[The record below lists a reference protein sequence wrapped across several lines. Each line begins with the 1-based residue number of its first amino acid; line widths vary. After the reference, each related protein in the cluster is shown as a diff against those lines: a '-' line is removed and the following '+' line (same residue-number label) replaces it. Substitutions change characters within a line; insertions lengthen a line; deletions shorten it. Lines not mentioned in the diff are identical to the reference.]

1 MRQKFLLIAALL
13 LVICSGA
20 RSQVYITV
28 PSGPDTVVCNGA
40 PLTLQA
46 VNNGYHSHSVS
57 LSIDDGYSVL
67 EPIGFSFNWYGTT
80 YTNFVIS
87 SNGFV
92 TFNSSLA
99 SGASPWSIGTGIPG
113 NVNCKNSVLGVYM
126 DLYLPAG
133 GTVTYG
139 VAGVA
144 PNRKCVINF
153 CNVHYFSCT
162 AKYATFQIILYET
175 TNVAEVHMKHK
186 DLCTTWN
193 SGAGIE
199 GVENS
204 TALTATVAPGRN
216 YPGTWTVT
224 VPDARRF
231 TPSGSTYICDT
242 IPYNP
247 IPDSAA
253 TISWYS
259 GSTLLGTGSS
269 VTVNPSVPTTYQAM
283 AVTCS
288 DTSLASASVTIG
300 NGPVISGLPFT
311 NPSVCGA
318 CDGSITIKGLD
329 PGSSDTIN
337 YTYNGVPQPT
347 VVAVPDAA
355 GNVYLTNLCSGT
367 YGNFTDK
374 VGYCVSS
381 VYGPDNLVDPP
392 FIVSFASSTQPSVC
406 GACDGSITFTGL
418 IPGTNDTLNYSYGGV
433 PQPPVY
439 FVADASGTYTLS
451 GLCAG
456 NYSNITFK
464 MNYCISPA
472 IGPFAI
478 INPAFAIS
486 SFTHTNTSC
495 SMCDGTITLYGL
507 PPGQIITVNYDFM
520 GSPATPVVLTS
531 TAAGTVTLTNLC
543 YGPSYGPGV
552 YTNITASVNT
562 CTTTPVGPIDV
573 LAPPLIPIALIG
585 STPPSECG
593 ACNGSVTIKV
603 FNAPGVIDTVF
614 YTLNGV
620 AQPPA
625 LYAAAPDSTLTLYNL
640 CGSAAI
646 GAPSAVYNN
655 FFIKVGP
662 CPTTTLNTPV
672 TFVDSPMVADFTD
685 FVHYGCNGDTIYF
698 VNTSHSAGAA
708 NLYYTW
714 NFGDGTSD
722 TVANPMHIYTT
733 QGTYTVTLTT
743 SNHNAGCSNS
753 VTQVFNLN
761 HPIKAIFNT
770 TNTISDSACQYEAIA
785 INNTSIGTPPTY
797 VWSFGDGSATS
808 TVTTPS
814 HAYAHPGT
822 YVIQL
827 IATNFVPCSDTAYKT
842 VYIDSQSSATTL
854 SVSDT
859 IICRGTYITFGND
872 VLANGLLHYT
882 WNFGDGDSVQNVNPV
897 IYAYNTTGT
906 FTVTETAYYHTCQ
919 TVVASHEITVVPQPT
934 INLGNDTSICE
945 GGGDI
950 ILMDN
955 INSGNPLA
963 EWLWNTGATSSAISV
978 STAGNYFATVTLG
991 NCSASD
997 SVNIANDCYM
1007 AMPNVFTPNGDGVND
1022 YFYPRQYLSRGLMTF
1037 QMDIYNRWGQLVF
1050 STSTVDGRGWDG
1062 MFNGT
1067 QQPEGVYIFIIDA
1080 TFKDGKKE
1088 HHQGN
1093 ITLLR

>member
-1 MRQKFLLIAALL
+1 MKQKLLLFAALC
-13 LVICSGA
+13 LVIYTGA
-20 RSQVYITV
+20 KAQVTITV
-28 PSGPDTVVCNGA
+28 PTASDTIVCNGA
-40 PLTLQA
+40 PLTLHA
-46 VNNGYHSHSVS
+46 VTNGYVSHTVS
-57 LSIDDGYSVL
+57 LAVDDQYSSL
-67 EPIGFSFNWYGTT
+67 LPIGFTFNYYGVD

-87 SNGFV
+87 SNGYI
-92 TFNSSLA
+92 TFNSASA
-99 SGASPWSIGTGIPG
+99 SGSSAWSIGTGVPG
-113 NVNCKNSVLGVYM
+113 NTNVRNSIMGVYM
-126 DLYLPAG
+126 DLYIPAG

-139 VAGVA
+139 VSGVS
-144 PNRKCVINF
+144 PYRKLVVNF

-162 AKYATFQIILYET
+162 TKKTTFQIILYET
-175 TNVAEVHMKHK
+175 TNIAEVHIKGK
-186 DLCTTWN
+186 ELCTSWN
-193 SGAGIE
+193 SGAAIEGIE
-199 GVENS
+199 K
-204 TALTATVAPGRN
+204 TVASVGMAAPGRN

-231 TPSGSTYICDT
+231 TPSGTVYTCDT
-242 IPYNP
+242 IPYNA

-253 TISWYS
+253 TIYWYTGTTYLGS
-259 GSTLLGTGSS
+259 GSSM
-269 VTVNPSVPTTYQAM
+269 TVNPTVPTTYEAL
-283 AVTCS
+283 AVNCS
-288 DTSLASASVTIG
+288 DTSSDFVNVTIG
-300 NGPVISGLPFT
+300 NGPVITGMPFT
-311 NPSVCGA
+311 NPTVCGE
-318 CDGSITIKGLD
+318 CDGTITLQGLD

-337 YTYNGVPQPT
+337 YTYNGAPQPT
-347 VVAVPDAA
+347 IVAVPDAA
-355 GNVYLTNLCSGT
+355 GNVYLTNLCSGA
-367 YGNFTDK
+367 YDNFTDK
-374 VGYCVSS
+374 VGYCISS
-381 VYGPDNLVDPP
+381 VYGPDSLRDPA

-406 GACDGSITFTGL
+406 GACDGTITFTGL

-439 FVADASGTYTLS
+439 FTVDASGTYVLS

-456 NYSNITFK
+456 TYSNITFK

-478 INPAFAIS
+478 VNPAFAIS
-486 SFTHTNTSC
+486 SFSHTNTSC

-520 GSPATPVVLTS
+520 GSPAAPVVLTS

-543 YGPSYGPGV
+543 YGPAYGPGI

-573 LAPPLIPIALIG
+573 LAPPLIPISLLG
-585 STPPSECG
+585 FTQPTECG
-593 ACNGSVTIKV
+593 ACNGSITIHGTP
-603 FNAPGVIDTVF
+603 PGVIDSIF
-614 YTLNGV
+614 YNYNGV
-620 AQPPA
+620 PQPAA
-625 LYAAAPDSTLTLYNL
+625 LYAASPDSNVTLYNL
-640 CGSAAI
+640 CAGTYS
-646 GAPSAVYNN
+646 N

-662 CPTTTLNTPV
+662 CPTTTINTSV
-672 TFVDSPMVADFTD
+672 VLVDSPMVADFTS
-685 FVHYGCNGDTIYF
+685 FVHYGCNGDTVYF
-698 VNTSHSAGAA
+698 VNTSHSAGAV

-722 TVANPMHIYTT
+722 TVANPVHIYTLA
-733 QGTYTVTLTT
+733 GIYTVTLTT
-743 SNHNAGCSNS
+743 SNHHAGCSNS
-753 VTQVFNLN
+753 VTQVFNFN
-761 HPIKAIFNT
+761 HPIQAIFST
-770 TNTISDSACQYEAIA
+770 TNTVSDSACQFEAIT

-808 TVTTPS
+808 TVTNPS
-814 HAYAHPGT
+814 HAYTHPGA

-827 IATNFVPCSDTAYKT
+827 IATNFVPCSDTAYQT
-842 VYIDSQSSATTL
+842 IYIDSQSSATTL

-872 VLANGLLHYT
+872 VLTNGLLHYT
-882 WNFGDGDSVQNVNPV
+882 WNFGDGDSVQNINPV

-919 TVVASHEITVVPQPT
+919 TVVAAHEITVVPQPT

-945 GGGDI
+945 GGEDI

-955 INSGNPLA
+955 VNSGNPLA
-963 EWLWNTGATSSAISV
+963 EWLWNTGATTSAISV
-978 STAGNYFATVTLG
+978 NTAGNYFATVTLG

-997 SVNIANDCYM
+997 SVSIANDCYM
-1007 AMPNVFTPNGDGVND
+1007 AMPNVFSPNGDGVNE
-1022 YFYPRQYLSRGLMTF
+1022 YFYPRQYLTKGLMTF
-1037 QMDIYNRWGQLVF
+1037 KMDIYNRWGQLIF
-1050 STSTVDGRGWDG
+1050 SSATVDGRGWDG

-1067 QQPEGVYIFIIDA
+1067 PQPEGVYVYIIDA